1 MSLQPFQNPSKED
14 YFRSLERDYGKPFY
28 QVKPSFDD
36 GLSSYWPYAQNQFR
50 PSHDSNPTVR
60 LHESFIKPI
69 SADPY
74 SGNHTWIYC
83 TCLIF
88 PFFVLINIKCIS
100 YNLSFEQFYRVPD
113 CIFRTRAEI
122 HDQCQLSI
130 SYSYKLETSSY
141 HHCTFWLQH

>member
-1 MSLQPFQNPSKED
+1 MHSAIIYISLHLCNSPLSESVQFEHIGAPMSLQPFQNPSKED

-74 SGNHTWIYC
+74 SGNHT
-83 TCLIF
+83 
-88 PFFVLINIKCIS
+88 
-100 YNLSFEQFYRVPD
+100 
-113 CIFRTRAEI
+113 
-122 HDQCQLSI
+122 
-130 SYSYKLETSSY
+130 
-141 HHCTFWLQH
+141 